1 MLCILVHHFSI
12 IAISEEQYIIYKYET
27 ETHFLEKYESECT
40 FWTHFSP
47 PWPELAGMQA
57 SKQAWGLWLLFF
69 FQVHTKVA
77 AMHKKIR
84 SCVHF
89 GKFPVQ
95 KSSVVYSSAKLH
107 LVIELYVCTM

>member
-1 MLCILVHHFSI
+1 
-12 IAISEEQYIIYKYET
+12 
-27 ETHFLEKYESECT
+27 
-40 FWTHFSP
+40 
-47 PWPELAGMQA
+47 MQA
-57 SKQAWGLWLLFF
+57 SKHEVYDYYFSSKYI
-69 FQVHTKVA
+69 VHTKVA